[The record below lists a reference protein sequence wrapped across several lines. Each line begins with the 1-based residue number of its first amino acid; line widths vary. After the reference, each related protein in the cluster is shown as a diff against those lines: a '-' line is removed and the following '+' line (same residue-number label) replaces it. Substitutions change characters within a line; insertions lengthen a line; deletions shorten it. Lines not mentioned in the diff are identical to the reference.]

1 MSDIGHR
8 TEAVGPAGGGPPD
21 GPFDQWLLKVIDLGL
36 ATCIFVVPFLMGGRQ
51 ALGQLVL
58 VSLAAGVAVAWT
70 LRQSLRRKFLWQP
83 SSVEVLLL
91 FGVVLLLVQTIPL
104 PQSVLAWLAPRNAE
118 ILPLWTADADPTAAL
133 GTWPYVSMT
142 PAATRAGLALLVA
155 YGLLFL
161 VTVQRIRVVEDVER
175 LLRWIAISAVIMA
188 GFGLVQLL
196 TSNGKFFWFYE
207 HPFSKTSDWAKGS
220 FTNRNHFAH
229 FLALGMGPLI
239 WWLQHHRHRRRR
251 PDPLQFGRAAGGSQT
266 LVPATGL
273 RFVALGVVLFAALLS
288 LSRGGAVAMFLAAVV
303 CAAVCCRAKTLGA
316 RFVLSMTGVAV
327 LIGILLAI
335 HGYDQVSDRMDDFRS
350 ASIDQLDR
358 KGARRMIWTA
368 VAAAIPDYLRTG
380 SGVGSH
386 REVYKMYLENPP
398 ESEFTHAE
406 NGPLQVLLETGVVG
420 LALVL
425 TGIGYCAGW
434 SVGGLRKADSGR
446 LRVCVGAAA
455 AGLVA
460 SVAHAMVDFVW
471 YVPACM
477 ALVAMMAGCACRTYQ
492 LAAASAGKATRPIA
506 IPRPL
511 GWAAVGVLLLVGI
524 WMVAGRIG
532 PTMAEPHWDRYHIMA
547 RTANEPR
554 ETAEENEEEDGTSM
568 ADASGSSREIS
579 ARIIAEL
586 EQVVRCDPRNARAHM
601 RLAAAYLNRFD
612 LTRQS
617 AENPMPLADIRDAAL
632 SAQERSSDREVDRWL
647 DRALGDRR
655 DLLEAALQHARQ
667 GLELC
672 PLLGEG
678 YLYLA
683 ELRFL
688 EGSGSEAAQP
698 MFVDQALLVR
708 PYDGAVLFEAGRA
721 AIDRARKRQPPDPA
735 ALAAAAKTAT
745 DYWRRSFRS
754 GREHQERLIRALAGR
769 VPVAYFVRTY
779 QPDLYACRLMLDT
792 YRKLAPPDD
801 ARQIMPLYTQMC
813 QAAGQTPGGQQH
825 ALAWWRSE
833 MLQLC
838 AHYARAVEDAAETL
852 SAERAARA
860 WLEVRRAYKRLG
872 DAEHALACAQ
882 NAFRCDPNS
891 YHVRYALA
899 GCLIEHEQY
908 AEAENHLRW
917 CAARRPGDANVER
930 LLLET
935 IKKQL
940 DNEGP
945 TLEAR
950 QSDRLLR

>member
-1 MSDIGHR
+1 MSNTGHE
-8 TEAVGPAGGGPPD
+8 TEAVGPAGDGPPAA
-21 GPFDQWLLKVIDLGL
+21 PFDRWLLKVVDLGL
-36 ATCIFVVPFLMGGRQ
+36 AACIFVVPLLMGGRQ
-51 ALGQLVL
+51 ALGQLAL
-58 VSLAAGVAVAWT
+58 VSLAAVTALVWT
-70 LRQSLRRKFLWQP
+70 LRQSLRRKFFFRP
-83 SSVEVLLL
+83 SSVEV
-91 FGVVLLLVQTIPL
+91 VLLVGVILLVVQTIPL
-104 PQSVLAWLAPRNAE
+104 PQSVLSWLAPRNAE
-118 ILPLWTADADPTAAL
+118 LLPLWSPDADPAAAV
-133 GTWPYVSMT
+133 GTWPCVSMT
-142 PAATRAGLALLVA
+142 PEATRAGLVLLVA

-229 FLALGMGPLI
+229 FLALGIGPLI
-239 WWLQHHRHRRRR
+239 WWLQHNRRHRRRR
-251 PDPLQFGRAAGGSQT
+251 SLRGFGPITGGFHTSVQ
-266 LVPATGL
+266 ATGL

-288 LSRGGAVAMFLAAVV
+288 LSRGGAVAMFLAASV
-303 CAAVCCRAKTLGA
+303 CVAVCFRAKTLGT
-316 RFVLSMTGVAV
+316 RFVLSLTGVAV
-327 LIGILLAI
+327 LIGILLAV
-335 HGYDQVSDRMDDFRS
+335 HGYDQVSDRMDDFS
-350 ASIDQLDR
+350 AASIDQLDR
-358 KGARRMIWTA
+358 KGSRRTIWSA
-368 VAAAIPDYLRTG
+368 VVEAIPDYLLVG

-386 REVYKMYLENPP
+386 REVYPMYLENPP

-425 TGIGYCAGW
+425 TGIAYCVVW

-446 LRVCVGAAA
+446 LMVCVGAAT

-460 SVAHAMVDFVW
+460 SVAHSTVDFVW

-492 LAAASAGKATRPIA
+492 LAAAGAGKPMRPIA

-511 GWAAVGVLLLVGI
+511 GWAIVAVLLPAGV
-524 WMVAGRIG
+524 WMVAGRLG

-547 RTANEPR
+547 RAA
-554 ETAEENEEEDGTSM
+554 ETPQETIEEDSE
-568 ADASGSSREIS
+568 DIS
-579 ARIIAEL
+579 AEDEHGSALEMSARMISEL
-586 EQVVRCDPRNARAHM
+586 EQVVRYDPRNARAHL

-612 LTRQS
+612 LTRRT
-617 AENPMPLADIRDAAL
+617 AENPMTLADIRDAAV
-632 SAQERSSDREVDRWL
+632 AARQRSSDAEVDQWL
-647 DRALGDRR
+647 GRALGDRR
-655 DLLEAALQHARQ
+655 DWLDRALQHARR

-688 EGSGSEAAQP
+688 EGTGSETAQP
-698 MFVDQALLVR
+698 MFIDQALRVR

-721 AIDRARKRQPPDPA
+721 AIDRARKQQPPDPA
-735 ALAAAAKTAT
+735 ALAAAVETAT
-745 DYWRRSFRS
+745 DYWRKSFRC
-754 GREHQERLIRALAGR
+754 GRTHQERLIRALAGQ
-769 VPVAYFVRTY
+769 VPVAYFVATY
-779 QPDLYACRLMLDT
+779 QPDFYATRLMHDVYAELARPEGTGQLFQLYA
-792 YRKLAPPDD
+792 
-801 ARQIMPLYTQMC
+801 QMC
-813 QAAGQTPGGQQH
+813 RAAGENPGTEEH
-825 ALAWWRSE
+825 ARAWWLSE

-838 AHYARAVEDAAETL
+838 AQYARAVQDAAEDL
-852 SAERAARA
+852 PAEKTARA

-882 NAFRCDPNS
+882 NAFQCDANN
-891 YHVRYALA
+891 YDVRYVLA
-899 GCLIEHEQY
+899 GCLIEHQRY
-908 AEAENHLRW
+908 AEAEQHLRW
-917 CAARRPGDANVER
+917 CDAQQPGDAKVET

-950 QSDRLLR
+950 EPGGRLR